1 MLITLPNILTLLRI
15 LAVPFFAIALWYGHA
30 MEACLIFVGA
40 GFTDLLDGFIARRFN
55 QSSELGAILDPA
67 ADKLLMTTAFVLM
80 ALPGTRLV
88 ARIPAWV
95 SILAIS
101 RDAILSLVAVLAFD
115 RLGRERLKPT
125 LLGKVTTATELGA
138 ISLGLLINAIGLRG
152 WTAWVIPWVYYLV
165 AGLVLA
171 SGLHYFFRA
180 TQPRSGCPK
189 PRA

>member
-30 MEACLIFVGA
+30 LEACLIFVGA

-55 QSSELGAILDPA
+55 QCSELGAILDPA

-80 ALPGTRLV
+80 ALPGMPPFV
-88 ARIPAWV
+88 RIPVWV

-101 RDAILSLVAVLAFD
+101 RDFTMSLVAFLAFD
-115 RLGRERLKPT
+115 RLGRDRLKPT
-125 LLGKVTTATELGA
+125 LLGKLTTALELGA
-138 ISLGLLINAIGLRG
+138 ISFGLLINLVGPHA
-152 WTAWVIPWVYYLV
+152 WTAWVIPWIYYLV
-165 AGLVLA
+165 ALLVLA

-180 TQPRSGCPK
+180 TQPRNSAK
-189 PRA
+189 H